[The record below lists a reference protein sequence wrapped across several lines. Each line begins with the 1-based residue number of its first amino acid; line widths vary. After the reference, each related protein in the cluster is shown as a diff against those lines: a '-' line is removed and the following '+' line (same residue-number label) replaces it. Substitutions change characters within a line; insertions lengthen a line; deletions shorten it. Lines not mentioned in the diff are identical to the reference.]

1 MTKKYIIV
9 TGSAGFIGYSL
20 CKFLLKN
27 YDYKIVGIDII
38 NNYYD
43 KKIKFDRIKDLNK
56 HKKFIFFKID
66 ISKYKKLNDIFLKFK
81 PTYVINLAAQAG
93 VRFSIKNPDN
103 YFKSN
108 IVGFYNIITLSKK
121 FNIKHLITA
130 STSSVYGENKKF
142 PIKENFDISK
152 PIQFYAATKVSN
164 EVIAHSFSYVY
175 KLPITCLRFF
185 TVYGPWG
192 RPDMALF
199 KFTKSIL
206 KKKPIEVFN
215 YGNHLRDFT
224 YIDDIVISISKLLK
238 VAPKK
243 RNIPYRVLNIGRG
256 NPVKLMKFIKLIEK
270 NLGLKAKI
278 NYKTLQ
284 KGDVK
289 STHSNSNK
297 LFKLIKY
304 KPKTDTK
311 LGIKKFID
319 WYKNYYAYKK

>member
-1 MTKKYIIV
+1 MIKKYIII

-27 YDYKIVGIDII
+27 YDYKIVGIDNM

-43 KKIKFDRIKDLNK
+43 TKIKFDRTKDLNK
-56 HKKFIFFKID
+56 HKRFSFFKID
-66 ISKYKKLNDIFLKFK
+66 ISEYKKLNNIFLKFK
-81 PTYVINLAAQAG
+81 PIYVINLAAQAG

-164 EVIAHSFSYVY
+164 EVISHSFSYVY

-224 YIDDIVISISKLLK
+224 YIEDIVVSISKLLK

-243 RNIPYRVLNIGRG
+243 NSIPYRALNIGYG
-256 NPVKLMKFIKLIEK
+256 NPVKLMKFIRLIEK

-278 NYKTLQ
+278 NYKSLQ
-284 KGDVK
+284 KGDIK
-289 STHSNSNK
+289 STHSDSNK
-297 LFKLIKY
+297 LFRLIKY
-304 KPKTDTK
+304 KPQTGTK

-319 WYKNYYAYKK
+319 WYKNYYEYKR

>member
-27 YDYKIVGIDII
+27 YDYKIVGIDNI

-56 HKKFIFFKID
+56 NKKFIFFKID

-81 PTYVINLAAQAG
+81 PIYVINLAAQAG

-121 FNIKHLITA
+121 FNIKHFITA

-243 RNIPYRVLNIGRG
+243 RNIPYRVLNIGHG

-278 NYKTLQ
+278 KYKTLQ
-284 KGDVK
+284 KGDIK